1 MIMEDYEAVIPVC
14 NPDTRLY
21 KVLDRLL
28 RQEKTPYKINIYLT
42 VTESFGE
49 PELLKELKE
58 AGLADKGISVT
69 AVLKEEF
76 NHGGTRQKAAEAV
89 VSPYCLFMT
98 QDAVP
103 VDIHLADSMLKQ
115 FKKKQVAVCYA
126 RQLPYK
132 NASIKEK
139 YARNYNYP
147 PESSIKDK
155 ALLDK
160 GKIKA
165 IFCSDVC
172 AMYDMRVFNELGGFE
187 RNVNFNEDMI
197 YAHKALSNGYMI
209 SYDADA
215 LVYHSHNLSLRDQF
229 RRNRELA
236 RSQKQHPEVFAGL
249 SSEDEGMKFVKNGL
263 SYCLKQ
269 GSITEAISFIAD
281 CGFRFAGFKI
291 GKMFG

>member
-1 MIMEDYEAVIPVC
+1 MEDYEAVIPVC
-14 NPDTRLY
+14 NPDARLY

-49 PELLKELKE
+49 PELLKGLKE

-69 AVLKEEF
+69 AVLKDEF
-76 NHGGTRQKAAEAV
+76 NHGGTRQKAAETV
-89 VSPYCLFMT
+89 VSHYCLFMT

-209 SYDADA
+209 SYDAEA

-291 GKMFG
+291 GKMFGK